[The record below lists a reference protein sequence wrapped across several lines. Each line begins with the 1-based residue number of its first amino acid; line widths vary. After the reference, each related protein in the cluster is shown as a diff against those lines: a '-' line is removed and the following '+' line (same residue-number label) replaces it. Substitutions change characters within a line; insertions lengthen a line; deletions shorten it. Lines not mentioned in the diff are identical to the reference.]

1 MGIVDS
7 LIVSLLEELKIEQR
21 DIDKATNILDMISFT
36 KEDGKDVI
44 IIQIGENVQV
54 KINK

>member
-7 LIVSLLEELKIEQR
+7 LIASLLEELKIEQR
-21 DIDKATNILDMISFT
+21 DIDKATNSLDMISFT

>member
-7 LIVSLLEELKIEQR
+7 LIASLLEELKIEQR